1 VLRRGSHPD
10 GKMSSSN
17 VGFHS
22 HKEELY
28 IFSLAFWRISHSL
41 QKVFLNA
48 HFSDAQT
55 SEQGKKLN

>member
-1 VLRRGSHPD
+1 
-10 GKMSSSN
+10 MSSSN